1 MGTVQTSFIWV
12 CCSQEYD
19 EECTEVPSRPV
30 LCNADSFETV
40 LCEDKKAAFAA
51 RNIG

>member
-40 LCEDKKAAFAA
+40 PEDKGAAFAA
-51 RNIG
+51 RKKG